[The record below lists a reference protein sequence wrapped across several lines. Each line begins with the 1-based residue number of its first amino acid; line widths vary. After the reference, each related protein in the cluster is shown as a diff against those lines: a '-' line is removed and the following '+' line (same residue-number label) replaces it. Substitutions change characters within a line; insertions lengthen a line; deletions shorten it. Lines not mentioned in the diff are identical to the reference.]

1 MKIPCLLIAAAL
13 VVPVSGY
20 AQASKPCE
28 ELKSEIAKKMDANGV
43 KSYSLDI
50 VDKEKDAQGKVV
62 GTDNLF
68 HTERIRTTARYT
80 VVNLTNQAS
89 LYNFLSPFGGT
100 HWLSPRTHQIQLG
113 LNF

>member
-13 VVPVSGY
+13 VIPVSGY

-50 VDKEKDAQGKVV
+50 VEKDKDAQGKVV
-62 GTDNLF
+62 GTCEGG
-68 HTERIRTTARYT
+68 TKKIVYSRTTD
-80 VVNLTNQAS
+80 S
-89 LYNFLSPFGGT
+89 
-100 HWLSPRTHQIQLG
+100 G
-113 LNF
+113 LNPASPSGETVGRGKQTLKASG

>member
-50 VDKEKDAQGKVV
+50 VEKDKDAQGKVV
-62 GTDNLF
+62 GTCEGG
-68 HTERIRTTARYT
+68 TKKIVYTRTTDTAT
-80 VVNLTNQAS
+80 TPQAPAAQAS
-89 LYNFLSPFGGT
+89 GEASK
-100 HWLSPRTHQIQLG
+100 H
-113 LNF
+113 

>member
-62 GTDNLF
+62 GTCEGGTKKIVYSRATD
-68 HTERIRTTARYT
+68 TDS
-80 VVNLTNQAS
+80 AS
-89 LYNFLSPFGGT
+89 LRKPQPQNHPAQRAST
-100 HWLSPRTHQIQLG
+100 KNQW
-113 LNF
+113 